1 MNTIDK
7 SRIKLI
13 AMDLDGTLTQHKQPM
28 SPRCR
33 QTLVDLGKKY
43 KLMMVGAGQVMR
55 IFNQMEHFPIDVIG
69 NYGLQYATY
78 NPETGDLD
86 MQRNETLPLGDKAVI
101 EQRVTMLRE
110 KHGYT
115 TFAGD
120 NVEYHPSGC
129 LTFPVLGT
137 KAVQADKLAFDP
149 DRSKRRK
156 IYAEV
161 CETFPE
167 YCVFVGGS
175 SSFDMAPKPYNKF
188 YALDLYCKENGLAHD
203 EVLFIGD
210 DYGTGGNDES
220 VYLSDIPFL
229 RVDDYTTFPDLVQF
243 LLEE

>member
-7 SRIKLI
+7 RRIKLI

-86 MQRNETLPLGDKAVI
+86 MQRNETLPQGDKAVI
-101 EQRVTMLRE
+101 EQRVTMMRE

-149 DRSKRRK
+149 DRAKRRR

-161 CETFPE
+161 CEAFPE

-188 YALDLYCKENGLAHD
+188 YALDLYCEEHGLAHD

-220 VYLSDIPFL
+220 VYVSDIPFL
-229 RVDDYTTFPDLVQF
+229 CVDDYMTFPDLVQF
-243 LLEE
+243 LLD

>member
-1 MNTIDK
+1 MNTIDASK
-7 SRIKLI
+7 IKLI

-33 QTLVDLGKKY
+33 ETLVALGQKY
-43 KLMMVGAGQVMR
+43 KLIMVGAGQVMR
-55 IFNQMEHFPIDVIG
+55 IFNQMEHFPIDIIG
-69 NYGLQYATY
+69 NYGLQYGVY
-78 NPETGDLD
+78 NPETKDLD
-86 MQRNETLPLGDKAVI
+86 ILRNETLPLGDKAVI

-149 DRSKRRK
+149 DRAKRRK

-161 CETFPE
+161 CEAFDD

-175 SSFDMAPKPYNKF
+175 SSFDIVPGQYGKLN
-188 YALDLYCKENGLAHD
+188 ALRRYMREQNLTNDQVVYC
-203 EVLFIGD
+203 GD
-210 DYGTGGNDES
+210 DYREGGNDHD
-220 VYLSDIPFL
+220 VYAGGIPFVK
-229 RVDDYTTFPDLVQF
+229 VDDYENLGA
-243 LLEE
+243 LLEEAGIL

>member
-33 QTLVDLGKKY
+33 ETLVKLGERY

-55 IFNQMEHFPIDVIG
+55 IFNQMEHFPIDIIG

-78 NPETGDLD
+78 NSQTKDLD
-86 MQRNETLPLGDKAVI
+86 MQRNETLPQGDKAVI

-115 TFAGD
+115 VFAGD

-129 LTFPVLGT
+129 LTFPILGT

-175 SSFDMAPKPYNKF
+175 SSFDMAPKPYNKY
-188 YALDLYCKENGLAHD
+188 YALDLYCRENGLAHD

-229 RVDDYTTFPDLVQF
+229 CVDDYQTFPDLAAF
-243 LLEE
+243 LLD

>member
-7 SRIKLI
+7 SKIKLI
-13 AMDLDGTLTQHKQPM
+13 AMDLDGTLTQHKQHM
-28 SPRCR
+28 SERCHA
-33 QTLVDLGKKY
+33 TLVALGKKY

-55 IFNQMEHFPIDVIG
+55 IFNQMEHFPIDIIG
-69 NYGLQYATY
+69 NYGLQYGVY
-78 NPETGDLD
+78 NPETKELD
-86 MQRNETLPLGDKAVI
+86 ILRNETLPQGDKTVI

-110 KHGYT
+110 KHGLT
-115 TFAGD
+115 EFAGD

-129 LTFPVLGT
+129 LTFPCLGT

-149 DRSKRRK
+149 DRVKRRK
-156 IYAEV
+156 FYAEV

-175 SSFDMAPKPYNKF
+175 SSFDMAPKPHNKF

-229 RVDDYTTFPDLVQF
+229 CVDDYTTFPDLVQF
-243 LLEE
+243 LLD